1 MSIENLPGSLSLLF
15 GGIIG
20 TAVGLIAMTNGIKDV
35 NRWWKTFTTDSVSI
49 DEAIAAD
56 ELVQIQGS
64 VRAFSSQ
71 SDSLPGNVLISPIRN
86 EKCVAYEYVINSQL
100 NDNCSIDSGGNSRPF
115 IVSDETAEIF
125 VDPSR
130 ESLSLNTQ
138 TKTVTGGEEMLE
150 QIENTERVDVEPS
163 AYTGDA
169 SSIPNPIEL
178 IEGTININET
188 VTIVGKATQA
198 SKEVTV
204 DANGG
209 VDMNSETITDVD
221 VDVDVDV
228 NAIMTPQEQHLTVMN
243 DEPRTTA
250 LKTGARGL
258 FILILGLPFGLIG
271 IAAVVTSLSRLIGL
285 VMTVTL
291 IFTLSVKVIPE
302 L

>member
-71 SDSLPGNVLISPIRN
+71 SDSLPGNVLTSPIRN

-221 VDVDVDV
+221 VDVDV
-228 NAIMTPQEQHLTVMN
+228 NAIMTPQEQHVTVMN

-285 VMTVTL
+285 IMTVTL
-291 IFTLSVKVIPE
+291 IFTLTVNIIPE

>member
-71 SDSLPGNVLISPIRN
+71 LDSLPGNVLISPIRN

-221 VDVDVDV
+221 VDVDV

>member
-1 MSIENLPGSLSLLF
+1 MSIENLLGSLSLLF
-15 GGIIG
+15 GGIVG

-64 VRAFSSQ
+64 VRVFSSQ
-71 SDSLPGNVLISPIRN
+71 SDSLPGNTLTSPIRN

-130 ESLSLNTQ
+130 ESMSLNTQ

-188 VTIVGKATQA
+188 VTIVGKATQV

-221 VDVDVDV
+221 ADADI
-228 NAIMTPQEQHLTVMN
+228 NAIMTPQEQHLTLMN
-243 DEPRTTA
+243 GESRTTA

-258 FILILGLPFGLIG
+258 SILILGLPFGLIG
-271 IAAVVTSLSRLIGL
+271 IAALVTSLSRLIGL

-291 IFTLSVKVIPE
+291 ILTLTVEVIPE

>member
-71 SDSLPGNVLISPIRN
+71 SDSLPGNVLTSPIRN

-100 NDNCSIDSGGNSRPF
+100 NDNCSIDSGSNSRPF

-221 VDVDVDV
+221 VDVDV

>member
-71 SDSLPGNVLISPIRN
+71 SDSLPGNVLTSPIRN

-163 AYTGDA
+163 AYTGYA

-209 VDMNSETITDVD
+209 VDMNSETITD

>member
-1 MSIENLPGSLSLLF
+1 MSIENLLGSLSLLF
-15 GGIIG
+15 GGIVG
-20 TAVGLIAMTNGIKDV
+20 TAVGLIAMTNGVKDV

-49 DEAIAAD
+49 NEAIATD

-64 VRAFSSQ
+64 VRVSSSQ
-71 SDSLPGNVLISPIRN
+71 SDSLLGNTLTSPIRN

-100 NDNCSIDSGGNSRPF
+100 NDNCTIDSGGNSRPF
-115 IVSDETAEIF
+115 ILSDETAEIF

-130 ESLSLNTQ
+130 ESLSLDTQ

-188 VTIVGKATQA
+188 VTIVGKATQV

-204 DANGG
+204 DADGG
-209 VDMNSETITDVD
+209 VDMNSETITDVN
-221 VDVDVDV
+221 VDT

-271 IAAVVTSLSRLIGL
+271 IAALVTSLSRLIGL

-291 IFTLSVKVIPE
+291 ILTLTVEVIPE

>member
-71 SDSLPGNVLISPIRN
+71 SDSLPGNVLTSPIRN

-221 VDVDVDV
+221 VDV

>member
-64 VRAFSSQ
+64 VRAFSSR
-71 SDSLPGNVLISPIRN
+71 SDSLPGNVLTSPIRN

-221 VDVDVDV
+221 VDVDV

>member
-1 MSIENLPGSLSLLF
+1 MSIENLLGSLSLLF
-15 GGIIG
+15 GGIVG

-64 VRAFSSQ
+64 VRVFSSQ
-71 SDSLPGNVLISPIRN
+71 SDSLPGNVLTSPIRN

-130 ESLSLNTQ
+130 ESMSLNTQ

-188 VTIVGKATQA
+188 VTIVGKATQV

-221 VDVDVDV
+221 ADADI
-228 NAIMTPQEQHLTVMN
+228 NAIMTPQEQHLTLMN
-243 DEPRTTA
+243 GESRTTA

-258 FILILGLPFGLIG
+258 SILILGLPFGLIG
-271 IAAVVTSLSRLIGL
+271 IAALVTSLSRLIGL

-291 IFTLSVKVIPE
+291 ILTLTVEVIPE